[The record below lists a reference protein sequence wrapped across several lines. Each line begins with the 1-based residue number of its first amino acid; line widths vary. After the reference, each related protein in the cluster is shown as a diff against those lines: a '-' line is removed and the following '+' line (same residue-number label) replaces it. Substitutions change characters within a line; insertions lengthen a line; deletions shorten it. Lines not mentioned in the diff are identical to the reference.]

1 MSDKQQNT
9 QSTKGTKDVLI
20 AAAKAI
26 GSAAGTVASVAG
38 VHGETTAAAA
48 PKASGKL
55 PKKNKSRLPRR
66 VKKAQAHAHNK
77 A

>member
-1 MSDKQQNT
+1 MSDNQQNM

-26 GSAAGTVASVAG
+26 GTAAGTVASVAG
-38 VHGETTAAAA
+38 VHGETAAAA
-48 PKASGKL
+48 RAPGRL

-66 VKKAQAHAHNK
+66 VKKAQARAHNK